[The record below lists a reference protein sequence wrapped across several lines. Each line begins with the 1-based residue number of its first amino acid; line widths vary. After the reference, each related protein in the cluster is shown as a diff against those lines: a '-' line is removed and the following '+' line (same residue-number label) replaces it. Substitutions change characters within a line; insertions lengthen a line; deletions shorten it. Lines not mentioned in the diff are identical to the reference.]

1 MKDLSSI
8 KEEIKSIKVNFNPEK
23 STYKILDDIAN
34 NNYDA
39 KYIIKLLSRIKGVSK
54 YPDDVKNKFTE
65 IIKSLEEIVSL
76 EDQKKKEEEAKAL
89 LKKKQEE
96 NTKELK
102 DIIDSLEKR
111 KFAENNENSKVDLAA
126 NKDNVNLNDKNEDV
140 SVITENETLIE
151 EENSNNKNFSSH
163 AQIFSGKKLFFV
175 LFTLVII
182 AIIILV
188 LIFLFY

>member
-54 YPDDVKNKFTE
+54 YLDDVKNKFTE

-163 AQIFSGKKLFFV
+163 DQIFSGKKLFFV
-175 LFTLVII
+175 LLTLVII

>member
-65 IIKSLEEIVSL
+65 IIKSLEEMVSL

-102 DIIDSLEKR
+102 DIIESLKKR

-163 AQIFSGKKLFFV
+163 DQIFSGKKLFFV
-175 LFTLVII
+175 LLTLVII